1 MLSLESSDINIE
13 EEFQLTTQNDDIDDF
28 YDTEENYREYDDE
41 NDIPEESSVKTS
53 SVRYTSLNARIAK
66 KRSEN
71 TQNTQN
77 HKIGNFERLDV
88 GDELSSTNSTRV
100 FQNPSRVAQYTKTFT
115 SGNSLAKKGK
125 NIEIGILKKT
135 INNLREEFN
144 EHTQEVNDL
153 LSKKYL
159 TEDDKKIE
167 EFHKRMQVI
176 ELEKQRFRDGINVLK
191 DKKER
196 LQAKF
201 DQLKANEKI
210 KRLPEYQYNQRL
222 KNALKK
228 LQSEKPKDRLF
239 KLQINRQRQLTN
251 EIKFIGSRYAGRA
264 ELAKQD
270 IINYIGTLEGRIVKN
285 YR

>member
-1 MLSLESSDINIE
+1 M
-13 EEFQLTTQNDDIDDF
+13 
-28 YDTEENYREYDDE
+28 
-41 NDIPEESSVKTS
+41 
-53 SVRYTSLNARIAK
+53 
-66 KRSEN
+66 
-71 TQNTQN
+71 
-77 HKIGNFERLDV
+77 
-88 GDELSSTNSTRV
+88 
-100 FQNPSRVAQYTKTFT
+100 
-115 SGNSLAKKGK
+115 
-125 NIEIGILKKT
+125 KKT

-210 KRLPEYQYNQRL
+210 KRLPEY
-222 KNALKK
+222 
-228 LQSEKPKDRLF
+228 
-239 KLQINRQRQLTN
+239 
-251 EIKFIGSRYAGRA
+251 
-264 ELAKQD
+264 
-270 IINYIGTLEGRIVKN
+270 
-285 YR
+285 